1 VVGIARE
8 VAVLTNAELEMPETE
23 AWPVT
28 QQATQSVRVE
38 DAQACPV
45 YRGCLIKGVNPLA
58 STPLWMQER
67 LRRAGVRP
75 LQFLVDVT
83 NYVLLELGQPLH
95 AFDAT
100 KLTGDVCVRQ
110 SLADETLV
118 LLDGREITLKEG
130 TLVIADASGPIAL
143 AGVMGGEATAVSDQ
157 TVDVFLE
164 CAFFA
169 PIAISGRARQYG
181 LHTDASQRYE
191 RGVDPQMQARAL
203 QRAVALVLE
212 IAGGEAGPETDI
224 TTSANL
230 PSRAP
235 ITLQSDTVEQ
245 VLDMVVPAEEIVQK
259 LTGLGCVVEQ
269 IADGWQVVPPSHRF
283 DLAIEA
289 DLVEEIARLIGY
301 DNLPA
306 RLPAL
311 PANPLLP
318 SETRLSEMSIKQ
330 ILANLGMQE
339 VITYSF
345 VSEELQSLVDPDCQ
359 PLRLKNP
366 ISADMSDMRTSLWP
380 GLLRAARYN
389 HNRRQSQ
396 ICLFEVGQ
404 VFRGSL
410 EGVLNQGV
418 CVGGLW
424 CGDATPEQWAA
435 ERRAVDFYDL
445 KGLLET
451 FLAACGHSQ
460 ARFTLEPHPALHPG
474 QSALIQLP
482 GGGAGWAGRVHPTV
496 EKKLGFDD
504 AVYVFELPLEIVASV
519 NLPCFQ
525 PVSRFPAVRRD
536 LSVVLAE
543 TVAVEAVC
551 DVVRLA
557 CGDLLKQVNVFDV
570 FRGGSVAEDQKSLAM
585 ALTFQSAERT
595 LDETSVNTCIER
607 VVERLREDMGA
618 TLRD

>member
-1 VVGIARE
+1 
-8 VAVLTNAELEMPETE
+8 
-23 AWPVT
+23 
-28 QQATQSVRVE
+28 
-38 DAQACPV
+38 
-45 YRGCLIKGVNPLA
+45 
-58 STPLWMQER
+58 
-67 LRRAGVRP
+67 
-75 LQFLVDVT
+75 
-83 NYVLLELGQPLH
+83 
-95 AFDAT
+95 
-100 KLTGDVCVRQ
+100 
-110 SLADETLV
+110 
-118 LLDGREITLKEG
+118 
-130 TLVIADASGPIAL
+130 
-143 AGVMGGEATAVSDQ
+143 
-157 TVDVFLE
+157 
-164 CAFFA
+164 
-169 PIAISGRARQYG
+169 
-181 LHTDASQRYE
+181 
-191 RGVDPQMQARAL
+191 
-203 QRAVALVLE
+203 
-212 IAGGEAGPETDI
+212 
-224 TTSANL
+224 
-230 PSRAP
+230 
-235 ITLQSDTVEQ
+235 
-245 VLDMVVPAEEIVQK
+245 
-259 LTGLGCVVEQ
+259 
-269 IADGWQVVPPSHRF
+269 
-283 DLAIEA
+283 
-289 DLVEEIARLIGY
+289 
-301 DNLPA
+301 
-306 RLPAL
+306 
-311 PANPLLP
+311 
-318 SETRLSEMSIKQ
+318 MSIKQ